1 MRTDKELHDEA
12 MAGEGSR
19 LGTEDIAN
27 ANPRV
32 DPDAH
37 RDDMTV
43 TGTRVD
49 GRADQDMRQEMRD
62 GDTTDQEMRDGD
74 TTDLDMRDDV
84 SDSDLDTRDERP
96 MTERAPE
103 EDIPSTTEL
112 FPRQEVERFRVEW
125 QEIQTRF
132 VDDPHDSV
140 QNADRLVAEVMRSL
154 ATTFTNHKH
163 DLESSWQR
171 GDKVETEDLRRA
183 LQHYR
188 SFFNQLLEV

>member
-1 MRTDKELHDEA
+1 MRTEKELHEEA
-12 MAGEGSR
+12 MAGEGSP

-32 DPDAH
+32 EPDAR

-43 TGTRVD
+43 TGTRVN
-49 GRADQDMRQEMRD
+49 GRTDQDMRD
-62 GDTTDQEMRDGD
+62 DD

-84 SDSDLDTRDERP
+84 SDMNTRD
-96 MTERAPE
+96 ERAPE
-103 EDIPSTTEL
+103 EDIPPTTEL

-132 VDDPHDSV
+132 VDDPRDSV

-163 DLESSWQR
+163 DLESSWQQ

>member
-1 MRTDKELHDEA
+1 MRTEKELHEEA

-32 DPDAH
+32 DPDMR

-43 TGTRVD
+43 TGTRVN
-49 GRADQDMRQEMRD
+49 GRTDQDMRDDDTADQDMRDDDPRD
-62 GDTTDQEMRDGD
+62 DD

-84 SDSDLDTRDERP
+84 SDMDTRDER
-96 MTERAPE
+96 APQE

-132 VDDPHDSV
+132 VDDPRDSV

-163 DLESSWQR
+163 DLESSWQQ